1 MLRPFPGPVV
11 KSFASLPQ
19 APGVDPLRMCGTR
32 TGAHVE
38 CEDRWVSLP
47 GELLER
53 AARATPATVEDR
65 ASGWWVRHSDGN
77 AWWSSAVMAHD
88 ASDEGRLLERVECA
102 ERFYAERDAT
112 ARFQVCP
119 GCPRDLDRVLADR
132 GYRWEA
138 PISLQTM
145 DVADPVEPRPP
156 PGLDVRI
163 GFRPDADWLAVLATT
178 GGPRTVVEDEIEL
191 LARVRQRSAYVTVL
205 ADDEP
210 VAIGRAV
217 ADDGWTGVFAMAT
230 SPGARRRGAARLV
243 LSAIARW
250 AREQD
255 APRLY
260 LQVERSNT
268 AARRLYAA
276 AGFAELAT
284 YHYRVKDVRA
294 PG

>member
-1 MLRPFPGPVV
+1 M
-11 KSFASLPQ
+11 SLP
-19 APGVDPLRMCGTR
+19 
-32 TGAHVE
+32 E
-38 CEDRWVSLP
+38 
-47 GELLER
+47 ELLER

-65 ASGWWVRHSDGN
+65 GSGWWVRHSEGN
-77 AWWSSAVMAHD
+77 AWWSGAVVAHD
-88 ASDEGRLLERVECA
+88 PSDKGRVVERVEAA

-132 GYRWEA
+132 GYRREA

-145 DVADPVEPRPP
+145 DVAGPVAARPS
-156 PGLDVRI
+156 PGLEVRV
-163 GFRPDADWLAVLATT
+163 GSGPDPKWLGVLATT
-178 GGPRTVVEDEIEL
+178 GGPRTVVEDEIGL
-191 LARVRQRSAYVTVL
+191 LDRVGQRSAYVTVL

-217 ADDGWTGVFAMAT
+217 ADDGWTGVFSMAT
-230 SPGARRRGAARLV
+230 SPEARRRGAARLV

-260 LQVERSNT
+260 LQVERANI
-268 AARRLYAA
+268 AACRLYAA

-284 YHYRVKDVRA
+284 YHYRVKGVRA
-294 PG
+294 RR

>member
-1 MLRPFPGPVV
+1 VNL
-11 KSFASLPQ
+11 A
-19 APGVDPLRMCGTR
+19 
-32 TGAHVE
+32 
-38 CEDRWVSLP
+38 

-53 AARATPATVEDR
+53 AARATPAAVEDR
-65 ASGWWVRHSDGN
+65 RSGWWIRHTDGN
-77 AWWSSAVMAHD
+77 AWWSGAVLAHD
-88 ASDEGRLLERVECA
+88 ASHDGRLA
-102 ERFYAERDAT
+102 ERIEAAEHFYAERDAA

-119 GCPRDLDRVLADR
+119 GCPPDLDRILADR
-132 GYRWEA
+132 GYRWDA

-145 DVADPVEPRPP
+145 DVAEPVEARPA
-156 PGLDVRI
+156 PGLDVRV
-163 GFRPDADWLAVLATT
+163 GSGLDPEWLAVLATT
-178 GGPRTVVEDEIEL
+178 GGPRTVVENETRL
-191 LARVRQRSAYVTVL
+191 LNRVGLRSAYVTGF

-217 ADDGWTGVFAMAT
+217 ADDGWTGVFGMAT
-230 SPGARRRGAARLV
+230 APGARRRGAARLV

-268 AARRLYAA
+268 AACRLYAA
-276 AGFAELAT
+276 AGFTEVAT
-284 YHYRVKDVRA
+284 YHYRVRDAHA